1 MNILPKYYI
10 ESINGNI
17 ITPVTQQLPYAT
29 PFVKSYYNYI
39 DVNMDKN
46 LQKNVTMYFYNEMIN
61 KWINNDIQYKKFKNN
76 KLLQTK
82 DGLQLIYKILN
93 KLVKKG
99 ETNWYDLRDPQY
111 ELTKDFLFYQLNK
124 FFTSLK

>member
-10 ESINGNI
+10 ESVNGNI
-17 ITPVTQQLPYAT
+17 ITPVTQQLPYVT
-29 PFVKSYYNYI
+29 PYVKSYFNYI

-46 LQKNVTMYFYNEMIN
+46 LQKNVTMYFYREMLD
-61 KWINNDIQYKKFKNN
+61 KWLNNDIQYKKFKNN

-124 FFTSLK
+124 FFASLK